1 MREFE
6 AENNLL
12 HACVTLWKEMDRHI
26 QHFKIVQLASLTS
39 KIKLSYTEYFKKKN
53 KKKKSRPMLFRKPE
67 EFSKKFEYFFHDC
80 KLQFIPNILMSRT

>member
-26 QHFKIVQLASLTS
+26 QHLKIVQLASLTS
-39 KIKLSYTEYFKKKN
+39 KRKLSYTECFKKK
-53 KKKKSRPMLFRKPE
+53 KKKKKKPPNVISE
-67 EFSKKFEYFFHDC
+67 ARRIFKK
-80 KLQFIPNILMSRT
+80 I

>member
-26 QHFKIVQLASLTS
+26 QHLKIVQLASLTS
-39 KIKLSYTEYFKKKN
+39 KRKLSYTEYFKKKI
-53 KKKKSRPMLFRKPE
+53 KKKKKPPNVISE
-67 EFSKKFEYFFHDC
+67 ARRIFKK
-80 KLQFIPNILMSRT
+80 I